1 MQKTL
6 KAILTNETL
15 RTKVLIVLGLL
26 LLTRFLAA
34 IPLPGVDTARLEQF
48 LSNNQLFEYL
58 ALFSGSGFSN
68 FSIVLMGLGS
78 YITASILIQ
87 VAGFIYQ
94 PIKNMMKE
102 EGEIGRK
109 KITQWTRVL
118 AVPFTFLQGFALMK
132 ILGNQGII
140 TDTSLNA
147 TLLNLLV
154 VTVGT
159 MILLWIGEKISEQGI
174 GNGISLIIF
183 SGIAAALPGKFSN
196 IYTLFDIAQAPLYI
210 AMIILGLAII
220 AFVVWISEAERK
232 LPITSARAFG
242 QQNTENS
249 YLPLK
254 INQAGMIP
262 VIFALA
268 MFTMPQFFAQ
278 AFSTSSNVILKTIST
293 YVNSFFGNVW
303 LYPLVYFFLVFIFT
317 YFYTSVVV
325 EPKEISKNLHKRGA
339 YIPGVRPG
347 ENTEDYIGQVVS
359 RITFVGAVFLG
370 VVAVLPLILQSL
382 TGISAIAVGGTSVLI
397 AVSTAI
403 ETYKKLYSQATLIE
417 Y

>member
-6 KAILTNETL
+6 KAIFFNETL
-15 RTKVLIVLGLL
+15 RMKVLIVLGLL
-26 LLTRFLAA
+26 LLTRILAT

-48 LSNNQLFEYL
+48 LSQNQLFEYL

-87 VAGFIYQ
+87 VASFVYK
-94 PIKNMMKE
+94 PIKDMMHE
-102 EGEIGRK
+102 EGAEGRR
-109 KITQWTRVL
+109 KITQYTRIL
-118 AVPFTFLQGFALMK
+118 AVPFTFLQGFALIK
-132 ILGNQGII
+132 ILSNQGII
-140 TDTSLNA
+140 LNNDIVHI
-147 TLLNLLV
+147 LINLLV
-154 VTVGT
+154 ITAGT
-159 MILLWIGEKISEQGI
+159 MILLWIGEKITEQGV

-183 SGIAAALPGKFSN
+183 SGIAAGLPGKFSN
-196 IYTLFDIAQAPLYI
+196 LYTFFDAAQAPIYI
-210 AMIILGLAII
+210 AMLILGLAII
-220 AFVVWISEAERK
+220 ALVVWISEAERK
-232 LPITSARAFG
+232 LPITSARAYG
-242 QQNTENS
+242 QGQTENS

-254 INQAGMIP
+254 LNTAGMIP

-278 AFSTSSNVILKTIST
+278 AFATSSNVFLHTVSIWVKA
-293 YVNSFFGNVW
+293 FFGNAW
-303 LYPLVYFFLVFIFT
+303 LYPLVYFALVFVFT
-317 YFYTSVVV
+317 YFYTTVVV
-325 EPKEISKNLHKRGA
+325 EPKEIAKNLHKRGA

-347 ENTEDYIGQVVS
+347 ENTEDYIGKVVS

-370 VVAVLPLILQSL
+370 VVAVLPLVLQSI
-382 TGISAIAVGGTSVLI
+382 TGISVLAVGGTSVLI

-403 ETYKKLYSQATLIE
+403 ETYKKLASQATLIE